1 MLDQHAK
8 RLHLKFQPKFIT
20 SDFEKAL
27 IKSVAEEVKYI
38 LMLTLPFH
46 LNILFPNARHIGC
59 YFYYTQSIYKN
70 IQRLGL
76 SDIYRDEEDARLFAR
91 KLMALPLLP
100 LAEVDVAFEN
110 IADECIDSMKPLLDY
125 FQNFWMTKVPINLW
139 NVSDLD
145 TRTNNHVEGEIII
158 KFLRLIFSSIFD

>member
-1 MLDQHAK
+1 
-8 RLHLKFQPKFIT
+8 
-20 SDFEKAL
+20 
-27 IKSVAEEVKYI
+27 
-38 LMLTLPFH
+38 
-46 LNILFPNARHIGC
+46 
-59 YFYYTQSIYKN
+59 
-70 IQRLGL
+70 L
-76 SDIYRDEEDARLFAR
+76 SDIYRDKEDARLFAR

-100 LAEVDVAFEN
+100 VAEVDVAFEN